1 MNANIRTKDIV
12 LTALLIAIG
21 IIIPVYFSFLRVTL
35 PPAFTATIMAHVPIF
50 IAMFISPWAALFT
63 AIGTTLGFLFTTPL
77 VVAIRAASH
86 VVFAL
91 VGAWMIQK
99 RYNLVIIGIVTAILH
114 AVLESLVVYLFLV
127 LGFTPAAEGT
137 PMLVTAFYVTGLGTL
152 IHDIIDYIIAC
163 GVGFALV
170 QARAISPL
178 PSIWITKK

>member
-1 MNANIRTKDIV
+1 MNKTLKTKDLV

-21 IIIPVYFSFLRVTL
+21 IIIPVNFGFLRVTL

-91 VGAWMIQK
+91 VGAFMVK
-99 RYNLVIIGIVTAILH
+99 KHCNLISVGVITALLH
-114 AVLESLVVYLFLV
+114 AIFEALVVYAFLL
-127 LGFTPAAEGT
+127 LGITPANEGQSF
-137 PMLVTAFYVTGLGTL
+137 LHASFYVTGIGTL
-152 IHDIIDYIIAC
+152 IHDIIDYIISC
-163 GVGFALV
+163 ILGFALV
-170 QARAISPL
+170 KSRML
-178 PSIWITKK
+178 DSIPGLW